1 MIEEVY
7 PIDLIVSRRMGYL
20 DAEVIK
26 SVTAFAETQEVENLH
41 HAQAQ
46 LAKLIE
52 REEFKHQQQADYEK
66 RAGYYG
72 EHTD

>member
-1 MIEEVY
+1 MMTEVY

-20 DAEVIK
+20 DGETIK
-26 SVTAFAETQEVENLH
+26 EVTAFAETQNIENLH
-41 HAQAQ
+41 NAQEH

-52 REEFKHQQQADYEK
+52 REEFKRKLQAGYEQ

>member
-1 MIEEVY
+1 MIKEIY

-20 DAEVIK
+20 DGEVIK
-26 SVTAFAETQEVENLH
+26 AITAFAETQELENLH

-52 REEFKHQQQADYEK
+52 REEFKRKLEEDHKQ

-72 EHTD
+72 ERAN